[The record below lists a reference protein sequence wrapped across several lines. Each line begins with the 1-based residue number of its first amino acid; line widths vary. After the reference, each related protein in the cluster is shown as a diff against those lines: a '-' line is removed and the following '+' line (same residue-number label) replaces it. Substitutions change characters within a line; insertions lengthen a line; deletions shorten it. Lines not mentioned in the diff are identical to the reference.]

1 MKRIFKWLLGLFLAA
16 VVLVV
21 VGVIVLLLSYNS
33 ILRVAM
39 ERQIR
44 AQTGMDVEIGGLK
57 IGLISPTM
65 EIQNLKIRN
74 SRDFGGTP
82 FLNIPEIHVEYDRA
96 ALARREIHLKLLRF
110 NLGEL
115 DIVKNQAGQT
125 NIFLPGIKLPAQ
137 KSGGSGNAPVN
148 TSIFP
153 PGTNSPVQKSG
164 AGNPLEN
171 TNTFPTSTNAPVQT
185 SGGGGNPLA
194 DFKKQS
200 GYEFTGIDML
210 NVSIG
215 RVKFIDLQN
224 QQNNREQV
232 IGIDE
237 LVIPNVKSL
246 TDLTGLAADIALRS
260 NGFFDSLVDPK
271 SSGLGVLKQL
281 GL

>member
-16 VVLVV
+16 VLLVV

-33 ILRVAM
+33 ILRVAI

-44 AQTGMDVEIGGLK
+44 AQTGMDVEIGSLK
-57 IGLISPTM
+57 IGLISPTA
-65 EIQNLKIRN
+65 EIRNLKIHN

-82 FLNIPEIHVEYDRA
+82 FLDIPEIHVEYDRA
-96 ALARREIHLKLLRF
+96 ALARREIHVTLLRF

-125 NIFLPGIKLPAQ
+125 NIFLPGIQQPSQQSATGGTAPA
-137 KSGGSGNAPVN
+137 
-148 TSIFP
+148 
-153 PGTNSPVQKSG
+153 
-164 AGNPLEN
+164 N
-171 TNTFPTSTNAPVQT
+171 TNTFLPGTNTNTLLSGTHSPVQN

-200 GYEFTGIDML
+200 GYDFKGIDTL

-215 RVKFIDLQN
+215 KVKYIDLNN
-224 QQNNREQV
+224 QQNNREQT

-237 LVIPNVKSL
+237 LLIPNVKSL
-246 TDLTGLAADIALRS
+246 ADLTGLAADIALHS
-260 NGFFDSLVDPK
+260 NGFFDSVVGQK
-271 SSGLGVLKQL
+271 NSGLGILKQL

>member
-16 VVLVV
+16 VLLVV

-33 ILRVAM
+33 ILRVEI

-44 AQTGMDVEIGGLK
+44 AQTGMDADIGSLK
-57 IGLISPTM
+57 IGLISPTV
-65 EIQNLKIRN
+65 EIQNLKIHN

-82 FLNIPEIHVEYDRA
+82 FLDIPEIHVEYDRA
-96 ALARREIHLKLLRF
+96 ALARHEIHLTLLRF

-125 NIFLPGIKLPAQ
+125 NIFLPGIKSPAP
-137 KSGGSGNAPVN
+137 KSSSSGGNAM
-148 TSIFP
+148 
-153 PGTNSPVQKSG
+153 
-164 AGNPLEN
+164 AN
-171 TNTFPTSTNAPVQT
+171 TNTFPPGTESPVQK

-194 DFKKQS
+194 NFQKQS
-200 GYEFTGIDML
+200 GFDFTGIDML

-215 RVKFIDLQN
+215 RVKYIDLNN
-224 QQNNREQV
+224 QQNNREQT
-232 IGIDE
+232 IGIE
-237 LVIPNVKSL
+237 NCVIPNVKSQ
-246 TDLTGLAADIALRS
+246 TDLMGLAADIALHS
-260 NGFFDSLVDPK
+260 NGFFDSLFGQK